1 MHVFYKC
8 PQREPRELHCS
19 LGGVFF
25 FSLLRKDEEKS
36 RKEIRTKEKRILL
49 PIFISII
56 QTWENE
62 APTVPGASSTRNYF
76 ENTMKQ
82 LPLPKAKLR
91 RESPGRHGCRA
102 DMAAGLLHDDWI
114 KAAPLFSREENGS
127 ENFLFHFHVEFVCDV
142 WRQTA
147 ACCVSVAIAMQR
159 LFNLFH
165 NFYPLLLL

>member
-82 LPLPKAKLR
+82 LPLPKAKLC
-91 RESPGRHGCRA
+91 RESPGRHGRRA
-102 DMAAGLLHDDWI
+102 DMAVGQTW
-114 KAAPLFSREENGS
+114 PLGFCMMIGQKQH
-127 ENFLFHFHVEFVCDV
+127 HFFPEKKMVQRIFCFTSMWSLCATSGDR
-142 WRQTA
+142 RQP
-147 ACCVSVAIAMQR
+147 VV
-159 LFNLFH
+159 F
-165 NFYPLLLL
+165 PLP